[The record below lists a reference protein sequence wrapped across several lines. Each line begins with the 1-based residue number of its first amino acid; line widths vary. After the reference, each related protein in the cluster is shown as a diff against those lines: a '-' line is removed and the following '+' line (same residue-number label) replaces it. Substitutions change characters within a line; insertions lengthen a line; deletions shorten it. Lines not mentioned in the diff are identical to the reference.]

1 MQKKVAKGTGA
12 FYDIELTLSADDY
25 AKGKE
30 KALKWFQ
37 KDLSLPGFR
46 KGFVPMHLVEEQI
59 QPEYVSMSIYEH
71 LINKGLQEVVTEESS
86 IKFIGEPYDV
96 KQDKKGDDTVVSL
109 KLDIFPEVITKNKDW
124 TSLTMKTISPK
135 ATKEEIDEALLRLK
149 KNYADYVDTD
159 TMTRQGISKVSMSF
173 LDKDWQE
180 VDKGILYV
188 GEQEF
193 EEFPFFV
200 DTFVGKK
207 KNESFTIPYK
217 EKDLPPTVQTKKA
230 DSKPTTIAFVLT
242 DIKNVV
248 LPEIN
253 EETLLRLFGKE
264 SEVKNEADLLKYID
278 ESISTQKFDTE
289 LIKEV
294 EDFLKIIREK
304 YMEVIIPQTL
314 LSQEVRV
321 RLENLEKRFGG
332 KEKMNAYFKQMGE
345 EKAKKFVDDIS
356 LAASESLEKFFI
368 LQKIAEELKLDI
380 NREKPVDLEI
390 ERKLYEKLSAGKS
403 ASIKEEGE
411 KKPKKPAKK

>member
-1 MQKKVAKGTGA
+1 M
-12 FYDIELTLSADDY
+12 
-25 AKGKE
+25 
-30 KALKWFQ
+30 
-37 KDLSLPGFR
+37 
-46 KGFVPMHLVEEQI
+46 
-59 QPEYVSMSIYEH
+59 
-71 LINKGLQEVVTEESS
+71 
-86 IKFIGEPYDV
+86 
-96 KQDKKGDDTVVSL
+96 
-109 KLDIFPEVITKNKDW
+109 
-124 TSLTMKTISPK
+124 
-135 ATKEEIDEALLRLK
+135 
-149 KNYADYVDTD
+149 
-159 TMTRQGISKVSMSF
+159 
-173 LDKDWQE
+173 
-180 VDKGILYV
+180 LYV